1 MGPSDANRRGGNAA
15 SEVDG
20 EPYDVI
26 DDINGDGMDDDGL
39 EDDRLVRPF
48 IITGGRTRHH
58 RVTLRVEALVVVTD
72 AISGKPLQFEHAQI
86 VELAQAPIS
95 VAEIAARLKVPLG
108 VAQILVGDLADAG
121 IVRVH
126 EAAAI
131 ATPTLL
137 LRMID
142 AVRAL

>member
-20 EPYDVI
+20 EPYD
-26 DDINGDGMDDDGL
+26 GLDDDGIDDDSL

-72 AISGKPLQFEHAQI
+72 AISANPLQFEHAQI

-95 VAEIAARLKVPLG
+95 VAECSIC
-108 VAQILVGDLADAG
+108 
-121 IVRVH
+121 
-126 EAAAI
+126 AAADCRSPGW
-131 ATPTLL
+131 TTKK
-137 LRMID
+137 
-142 AVRAL
+142 